1 MARSHLFR
9 PRTPVALGTIL
20 GVVLLLAGC
29 SSSASTNSQ
38 PTATS
43 TATATATSTATA
55 VPTIAPSVI
64 TACFGTNVTAA
75 QVTRSGDFLFT
86 QLQVGGLSYPAVMLP
101 DGTSTS
107 KPYKVTSA
115 GPSAYT
121 TDFPNSPITNPA
133 MSERGG
139 GFSFAVCNIS
149 AATTH
154 VLQSLSAKLTSFTA
168 YTGSLS
174 EWQACNGAMNSHH
187 NVTGGGCGG
196 GIAGCNCFHAKFP
209 NNSAVGTQEV
219 MTQTD
224 TMLNNPG
231 DNLAKLPFSLAPGK
245 SVALFVGMDTPQP
258 AGQYGFSFSLQ
269 FDGTPVVSP
278 NSPVVLLAP
287 VAHEWG
293 GLACQAPS
301 FLAQI
306 TPTNPESYSIC
317 TK

>member
-1 MARSHLFR
+1 MVRFPLFR
-9 PRTPVALGTIL
+9 PRTLVVLSAIL

-43 TATATATSTATA
+43 AATATATATA
-55 VPTIAPSVI
+55 VPTVAPSVI
-64 TACFGTNVTAA
+64 TACFGPNVKAS
-75 QVTRSGDFLFT
+75 QVVLSGDFLFT
-86 QLQVGGLSYPAVMLP
+86 QLQVGGLSYPSVMLP
-101 DGTSTS
+101 DGTPTS
-107 KPYKVTSA
+107 KPYKLTSA
-115 GPSAYT
+115 GPDDYA

-133 MSERGG
+133 MAERGG
-139 GFSFAVCNIS
+139 GGFTFSVCNIS
-149 AATTH
+149 PSAKH
-154 VLQSLSAKLTSFTA
+154 VLQSVSATLVSFTA
-168 YTGSLS
+168 YSGSLS
-174 EWQACNGAMNSHH
+174 EWQACNGALDSHH
-187 NVTGGGCGG
+187 NFTGGGCGG
-196 GIAGCNCFHAKFP
+196 AIAGCDCFHAKFP

-224 TMLNNPG
+224 TTLDNPG

-245 SVALFVGMDTPQP
+245 SVTLFVGMDTPQP

-269 FDGTPVVSP
+269 LDGTPVSSP

-293 GLACQAPS
+293 GLACQTPS

-306 TPTNPESYSIC
+306 TPTNPESYYIC
-317 TK
+317 PK